1 MALWNGL
8 QTVSDTAAD
17 VKRKG
22 LPWGDLRSGNCRE
35 TGEINDMMEAKV
47 LIIIPAYNESE
58 NIESVMRH
66 LLDTAPQYDY
76 LIVNDGSTDDTLG
89 ICESAHFS
97 YLDLPINL
105 GIGGAVQAGYVYA
118 RKNGYDIAVQMDG
131 DGQHDIAYLENMLR
145 PILDGEA
152 DIVIGSRFLEKEGFQ
167 SSQSRR
173 IGIGIL
179 SLLIRLTTGKRIM
192 DVTSG
197 FRAVNKMFIDIYA
210 RDYPT
215 DYPEP
220 EAIVTAIMHRGR
232 VMEIPVRM
240 KAREGGTSSITLRKS
255 VYYMVKVTLAIMI
268 GRLSYGFRRAKR

>member
-1 MALWNGL
+1 MN
-8 QTVSDTAAD
+8 
-17 VKRKG
+17 
-22 LPWGDLRSGNCRE
+22 
-35 TGEINDMMEAKV
+35 AKV

-58 NIESVMRH
+58 NIGRVTQNLM
-66 LLDTAPQYDY
+66 DAAPQYDY

-89 ICESAHFS
+89 ICERAGFS

-131 DGQHDIAYLENMLR
+131 DGQHDIAYLEDMLQ
-145 PILDGEA
+145 PILAGEA
-152 DIVIGSRFLEKEGFQ
+152 DVVIGSRFLKKEGFQ

-179 SLLIRLTTGKRIM
+179 SFLIRLTTGKKIM

-197 FRAVNKMFIDIYA
+197 FRAVNRMFIDIYA
-210 RDYPT
+210 KDYPT

-220 EAIVTAIMHRGR
+220 EAIVTAVMHRGR
-232 VMEIPVRM
+232 VQEVPVRM

-255 VYYMVKVTLAIMI
+255 VYYMIKVTLAILI
-268 GRLSYGFRRAKR
+268 CRLSYGVRRARR